1 MITTTNKD
9 LAQLILN
16 RQSTRD
22 RQILELRA
30 QGLKTR
36 EIAERLNINHSTC
49 RGTLAR
55 LLQQHQSGSHQ

>member
-1 MITTTNKD
+1 MTTNKD

-16 RQSTRD
+16 RQSQRD

-36 EIAERLNINHSTC
+36 EIAERLNIKHSTC

-55 LLQQHQSGSHQ
+55 LLHQHQQGNI

>member
-36 EIAERLNINHSTC
+36 EIAERLNIKHSTC

-55 LLQQHQSGSHQ
+55 LLQQHQLGSQQ

>member
-1 MITTTNKD
+1 MTTTDKD
-9 LAQLILN
+9 LALLIIS

-36 EIAERLNINHSTC
+36 EIAERLNIKHSTC

-55 LLQQHQSGSHQ
+55 LLQPHKETL